1 MNTAARHGPALR
13 RPSVV
18 NRTGFELQDM
28 VYDIPSFAEHGCFT
42 RDRYVALT
50 RSNNGRISRNESRMT
65 FGIRARLIVLVLAL
79 LLPFLAY
86 ILYSAKTE
94 EQLARARALEETLVF
109 ARLLSA
115 RIDDHVSQMGQLLNT
130 LSHAVSVDPAAT
142 ASNDQFLRT
151 LKEGLPK
158 FISELAVWTPQG
170 NNIGNLIPVE
180 DRATLSIGNWQF
192 FRETLTKRGWA
203 VEGPFL
209 SRGSR
214 EFTMVFTQSVIDAS
228 GKVSG
233 VVSASMRLSE
243 FRDVLGRG
251 TTLPEGTVT
260 ALLDPQGIVLAR
272 SLNPEIWIGE
282 TLIGT
287 KAIRQVLDKREGS
300 LELDAEDGVAR
311 LAGFATARDVP
322 WMVYIG
328 TPTDVAL
335 APVNLQFRNR
345 LMMSG
350 VILLGLLMVAI
361 FLGGRI
367 SKPLRQLAADAKA
380 FGEGAL
386 DHRTQVA
393 AGGEVGVL
401 ASTLNHMA
409 AAIQARAG
417 DLKDSE
423 ARLRHSE
430 ARLRTI
436 IESEPDCVTVLGRNG
451 RIQEINAAGLKMFEA
466 QTLDE
471 VRDKEISVVI
481 VPAYHDNVQLMHRR
495 VIAGETVN
503 FDFELA
509 GLKGTRR
516 WISCV
521 AAPLPGEQGEVI
533 GQLAIAR
540 DITERKQ
547 TADRIEHLATRDA
560 LTDLP
565 NRTLLN
571 DRLQQVLATAH
582 REGKSLAV
590 LFVDLDR
597 FKNINDSLGHHAG
610 DALLRETALRLTAC
624 LRENDTVARQG
635 GDEFIV
641 LLPESDGP
649 AAALVARKILEAIT
663 QPVNF
668 DGHELVVQASIGIAV
683 HPENGEEA
691 STLLRNADAAMY
703 YAKAMGRNNFQFFM
717 VQMNETLQLR
727 MVMESALRR
736 ALAANELRLH
746 YQPQIAIATGVIK
759 GYEALVRWAHP
770 ERGLIVPAEFI
781 HLAEESGLIIAL
793 GEWVL
798 REGCHQAAQ
807 WQRLGKH
814 LRLAINISARQF
826 QKKDFASVVS
836 RILSETGVDP
846 RLLELEITEDT
857 LVKQNAAVLE
867 VMAVLGPMGVTLSI
881 DDFGSSYSSLIYLK
895 RLNIRKLKIDPSF
908 IRNLHN
914 ADEAAIVR
922 ASIQLA
928 RSLSLEVV
936 AEGIEALW
944 QLDFLRDAGCDLGQ
958 GYHFGHPQP
967 ASEHVANAA

>member
-1 MNTAARHGPALR
+1 M
-13 RPSVV
+13 S
-18 NRTGFELQDM
+18 
-28 VYDIPSFAEHGCFT
+28 
-42 RDRYVALT
+42 
-50 RSNNGRISRNESRMT
+50 

-115 RIDDHVSQMGQLLNT
+115 RIDDHVSHTGQLLNT
-130 LSHAVSVDPAAT
+130 LSHAVSVNPAAT
-142 ASNDQFLRT
+142 LSNDKFLRT

-158 FISELAVWTPQG
+158 FISELAVWTPEG
-170 NNIGNLIPVE
+170 HNIGNLSAVE
-180 DRATLSIGNWQF
+180 NRATLSIGNWQF
-192 FRETLTKRGWA
+192 FRETLKKRGWT

-214 EFTMVFTQSVIDAS
+214 EFTMVFTQAITDAD
-228 GKVSG
+228 GRVTG
-233 VVSASMRLSE
+233 VVSASLRLSE

-251 TTLPEGTVT
+251 TTLPDGTVT
-260 ALLDPQGIVLAR
+260 TLLDPQGIVLAR

-287 KAIRQVLDKREGS
+287 KAIRQALTSREGS
-300 LELDAEDGVAR
+300 FELDAEDGVSR
-311 LAGFATARDVP
+311 LAGFATAGHVP
-322 WMVYIG
+322 WMVYVG
-328 TPTDVAL
+328 TPTEVAL
-335 APVNLQFRNR
+335 APVNQQLRHR

-350 VILLGLLMVAI
+350 IILLGLLAVAM

-367 SKPLRQLAADAKA
+367 AKPLRQLAADAQA

-386 DHRTQVA
+386 ERRTRVA
-393 AGGEVGVL
+393 AGGELGVL
-401 ASTLNHMA
+401 ASTLNQMA
-409 AAIQARAG
+409 AAIQARTG
-417 DLKDSE
+417 ELKDSE
-423 ARLRHSE
+423 SRLRQSE

-451 RIQEINAAGLKMFEA
+451 RIQEVNAAGLKLFEA

-471 VRDKEISVVI
+471 VRDKDIAAVI
-481 VPAYHDNVQLMHRR
+481 VPHYHDNVQLMHRR

-503 FDFELA
+503 FDFELV

-516 WISCV
+516 WMSCV
-521 AAPLPGEQGEVI
+521 AAPLPGAQGEVI

-540 DITERKQ
+540 DITERKR

-582 REGKSLAV
+582 RDGKSLAV
-590 LFVDLDR
+590 MFIDLDR
-597 FKNINDSLGHHAG
+597 FKNINDTLGHHAG
-610 DALLRETALRLTAC
+610 DALLRETAIRLTNC

-641 LLPESDGP
+641 LLPDSDGP
-649 AAALVARKILEAIT
+649 AAALVARKILDTIT
-663 QPVNF
+663 EPVHF
-668 DGHELVVQASIGIAV
+668 DGHELVVQASIGIAL

-736 ALAANELRLH
+736 ALAGNELRLH
-746 YQPQIAIATGVIK
+746 YQPQVAIATGAIT

-770 ERGLIVPAEFI
+770 ERGLIAPAEFI
-781 HLAEESGLIIAL
+781 NLAEETGLIIAL

-798 REGCHQAAQ
+798 REGCRQAAQ
-807 WQRLGKH
+807 WHREGKR
-814 LRLAINISARQF
+814 LRLAVNVSVRQF
-826 QKKDFASVVS
+826 QTKDFAGVVL
-836 RILSETGVDP
+836 RILAETGCDP
-846 RLLELEITEDT
+846 SLLELEVIEDT
-857 LVKQNAAVLE
+857 FVKQNAAVLE
-867 VMAVLGPMGVTLSI
+867 VMQVLRPMGISLAI

-895 RLNIRKLKIDPSF
+895 RLSIRKLKIDPSF
-908 IRNLHN
+908 IRGLDD
-914 ADEAAIVR
+914 ADGAVIVH
-922 ASIQLA
+922 STIQLA

-936 AEGIEALW
+936 AEGVETQS
-944 QLDFLRDAGCDLGQ
+944 QLDFLRAAGCDLVQ
-958 GYHFGHPQP
+958 GYHIGHPQAAVEH
-967 ASEHVANAA
+967 ASSMA

>member
-1 MNTAARHGPALR
+1 MIFRH
-13 RPSVV
+13 
-18 NRTGFELQDM
+18 LQS
-28 VYDIPSFAEHGCFT
+28 I
-42 RDRYVALT
+42 
-50 RSNNGRISRNESRMT
+50 GRLAKNEQKMS

-94 EQLARARALEETLVF
+94 EKQARARAMEETLVF

-130 LSHAVSVDPAAT
+130 LSHAVSVDPAAA
-142 ASNDQFLRT
+142 ASNDKFLRT

-158 FISELAVWTPQG
+158 FISELAVWTPEG
-170 NNIGNLIPVE
+170 NNIGNLLPV
-180 DRATLSIGNWQF
+180 DNRATLSIGNWQF
-192 FRETLTKRGWA
+192 FRETLKKRGWA

-214 EFTMVFTQSVIDAS
+214 EFTMVFTQTVVDA
-228 GKVSG
+228 GGRVTG

-287 KAIRQVLDKREGS
+287 KAIRQALTKREGS
-300 LELDAEDGVAR
+300 LELDAEDGVSR
-311 LAGFATARDVP
+311 LAGFATASQVP

-335 APVNLQFRNR
+335 APVEQQLRDR
-345 LMMSG
+345 LIMSAI
-350 VILLGLLMVAI
+350 ILSGLLLVAI
-361 FLGGRI
+361 FLGERI
-367 SKPLRQLAADAKA
+367 SKPLRQLADDAKA

-386 DHRTQVA
+386 DRRTRVA

-401 ASTLNHMA
+401 ATTLNQMA

-417 DLKDSE
+417 ELKDSE
-423 ARLRHSE
+423 SRLRQSE

-451 RIQEINAAGLKMFEA
+451 HVQEINAAGLKLFEA
-466 QTLDE
+466 QALDE
-471 VRDKEISVVI
+471 VRDKDISAVI
-481 VPAYHDNVQLMHRR
+481 VAEYRDNVQLMHRR

-503 FDFELA
+503 FDFELI

-516 WISCV
+516 WMSCV
-521 AAPLPGEQGEVI
+521 AAPLPGEGGEVI

-540 DITERKQ
+540 DITERKL

-565 NRTLLN
+565 NRALLN

-582 REGKSLAV
+582 RDGKSLAV
-590 LFVDLDR
+590 MFIDLDR

-610 DALLRETALRLTAC
+610 DVLLRETAMRLTVC

-649 AAALVARKILEAIT
+649 AAALVARKILDTIT
-663 QPVNF
+663 QPVHF
-668 DGHELVVQASIGIAV
+668 DGHELVVQASIGIAIY
-683 HPENGEEA
+683 PENGEEA

-703 YAKAMGRNNFQFFM
+703 YAKAMGRNNYQFFM

-727 MVMESALRR
+727 LLMESTLRR
-736 ALAANELRLH
+736 ALASNELRLH
-746 YQPQIAIATGVIK
+746 YQPQITIATGEIA

-770 ERGLIVPAEFI
+770 ERGLIAPPEFI

-798 REGCHQAAQ
+798 REGCRQAAQ
-807 WQRLGKH
+807 WQRDGKR
-814 LRLAINISARQF
+814 LRLAINVSAKQF
-826 QKKDFASVVS
+826 LNKDFADKVS
-836 RILSETGVDP
+836 RILADSGCDP
-846 RLLELEITEDT
+846 HLLELEITEDT
-857 LVKQNAAVLE
+857 FVKQNAAVLE
-867 VMAVLGPMGVTLSI
+867 VMQVLKPLGISLSI

-895 RLNIRKLKIDPSF
+895 RLSIRKLKIDPSF
-908 IRNLHN
+908 IRGLDD
-914 ADEAAIVR
+914 ADDAAIVR
-922 ASIQLA
+922 ATINLA

-936 AEGIEALW
+936 AEGIETPA
-944 QLDFLRDAGCDLGQ
+944 QLNFLRAAGCDLGQ
-958 GYHFGHPQP
+958 GYHIGHPQP
-967 ASEHVANAA
+967 VAENLASHA

>member
-1 MNTAARHGPALR
+1 M
-13 RPSVV
+13 
-18 NRTGFELQDM
+18 ELSHD
-28 VYDIPSFAEHGCFT
+28 C
-42 RDRYVALT
+42 YVAFVRAHHDRTSKYELIM
-50 RSNNGRISRNESRMT
+50 R

-94 EQLARARALEETLVF
+94 EREARARAQEETLVF

-130 LSHAVSVDPAAT
+130 LSHAVSVNPASA
-142 ASNDQFLRT
+142 ASNDRFLRT

-158 FISELAVWTPQG
+158 FISELAVWTPEG
-170 NNIGNLIPVE
+170 NNIGNLLPVD

-192 FRETLTKRGWA
+192 FRETLKKRGWA

-214 EFTMVFTQSVIDAS
+214 EFTMIFTQAIVDT
-228 GKVSG
+228 GGRVTG

-251 TTLPEGTVT
+251 TTLPQGTVT
-260 ALLDPQGIVLAR
+260 TLLDPNGIVLAR

-287 KAIRQVLDKREGS
+287 KAIRQVLVKREGS
-300 LELDAEDGVAR
+300 IELDAEDGVSR

-335 APVNLQFRNR
+335 APVNLQLRNR
-345 LMMSG
+345 LITSS
-350 VILLGLLMVAI
+350 VILLSLLVVAM

-367 SKPLRQLAADAKA
+367 SKPLRQLATDAKA

-386 DHRTQVA
+386 DRRTQVA
-393 AGGEVGVL
+393 ASGEVGVL
-401 ASTLNHMA
+401 ATTLNQMA
-409 AAIQARAG
+409 AAIQTRTSE
-417 DLKDSE
+417 LKDSE
-423 ARLRHSE
+423 SRLRQSE

-451 RIQEINAAGLKMFEA
+451 HVQEINAAGLKMFEA

-471 VRDKEISVVI
+471 VRGKDISAVI
-481 VPAYHDNVQLMHRR
+481 VPEYRDNVHLMQRR
-495 VIAGETVN
+495 VIAGESVN
-503 FDFELA
+503 FDFELI

-516 WISCV
+516 WMSCV
-521 AAPLPGEQGEVI
+521 AAPLPGENGEVI

-540 DITERKQ
+540 DITERKL
-547 TADRIEHLATRDA
+547 TADRIEHLATRDG

-582 REGKSLAV
+582 RDGKSLAV
-590 LFVDLDR
+590 MFIDLDR
-597 FKNINDSLGHHAG
+597 FKNINDSLGHQAG
-610 DALLRETALRLTAC
+610 DAVLRETALRLSAC

-649 AAALVARKILEAIT
+649 AAALVARKILDTIT

-668 DGHELVVQASIGIAV
+668 DGHDLVVQASIGIAL
-683 HPENGEEA
+683 HPENGDEA

-703 YAKAMGRNNFQFFM
+703 YAKAMGRNNHQFFM

-727 MVMESALRR
+727 MTMESALRR
-736 ALAANELRLH
+736 AFAANELRLH
-746 YQPQIAIATGVIK
+746 YQPQIAIESGMII
-759 GYEALVRWAHP
+759 GHEGLVRWAHP
-770 ERGLIVPAEFI
+770 ERGLIAPSEFI
-781 HLAEESGLIIAL
+781 QLAEDSGLIIAL

-798 REGCHQAAQ
+798 REGCRQVAY
-807 WQRLGKH
+807 WQHLGKQF
-814 LRLAINISARQF
+814 RLAINVSARQF
-826 QKKDFASVVS
+826 QNKEFANMVS
-836 RILSETGVDP
+836 RILAQTGCNP

-857 LVKQNAAVLE
+857 LVKHNAAILE
-867 VMAVLGPMGVTLSI
+867 VMAQLSPMGITLSI
-881 DDFGSSYSSLIYLK
+881 DDFGSSYSSLIYVK
-895 RLNIRKLKIDPSF
+895 RLNIRKLKIAPSF
-908 IRNLHN
+908 IRNLDN
-914 ADEAAIVR
+914 ADDAAIVR
-922 ASIQLA
+922 ATIQLA
-928 RSLSLEVV
+928 RNLSLEVV
-936 AEGIEALW
+936 AEGIETQS
-944 QLDFLRDAGCDLGQ
+944 QLDFLREAGCHLGQ
-958 GYHFGHPQP
+958 GYHFGRPQP
-967 ASEHVANAA
+967 ASEHVASTA